1 MGWRGWLRREG
12 SCDIN
17 DASSRPL
24 DESQAGGILDVV
36 GLYAE
41 YFDLNF
47 LVADGKK
54 DNDQEYQV
62 EQQDQQDETS
72 TRAEGGTWA

>member
-12 SCDIN
+12 SRDIN
-17 DASSRPL
+17 DASGRSPG
-24 DESQAGGILDVV
+24 ESQAGGILDVV
-36 GLYAE
+36 GLYTE

-47 LVADGKK
+47 LVADGKQ

-62 EQQDQQDETS
+62 EQQDQQDKTS